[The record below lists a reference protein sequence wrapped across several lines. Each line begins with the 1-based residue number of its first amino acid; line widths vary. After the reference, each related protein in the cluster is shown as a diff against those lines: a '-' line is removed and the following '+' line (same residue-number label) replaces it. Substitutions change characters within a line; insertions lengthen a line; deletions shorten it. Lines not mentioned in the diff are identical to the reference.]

1 MSKLV
6 GVSVRMY
13 QVGFGDC
20 FLLSFE
26 YDGPVAPGNRTER
39 HMLIDFGRNYRPW
52 HGGNMEQVAR
62 SIKARTNSQIDVLV
76 VTHRHEDHLSAFG
89 SKTVAKIIGECQ
101 PKLIVRSWTE
111 DPDAAPDLNKPGFGI
126 ADRRYVEALQGA
138 QGFMGQLAG
147 GFRLAGTTMGKRL
160 KFLASTEFANEV
172 AVDQLR
178 DWGKAPGADFEYLH
192 VAKASKIGSFIP
204 EVEFEVLGPPLPTL
218 YPKIA
223 KQVSDHDKEF
233 WHLWAQRVPMA
244 LEGAASL
251 EAADPA
257 ALAQL
262 AAAAG
267 AAPRRRSAAADAPG
281 EIGPVRW
288 LAEKVRA
295 QQVASLLRVVT
306 WLDDVMNN
314 TSVVL
319 LIKAGK
325 RRLLF
330 SGDAQLESWQ
340 WITADLPKAAT
351 NCKNLRKVDL
361 YKVGHHGS
369 RNATPKTSLYGLW
382 APAGTTPRRVVSLM
396 STREDAYGES
406 DNTFVPSENLKTGLS
421 TSPMMLITTQQD
433 KVVDDKILA
442 YEVAASTTGSQ
453 GFEVKP
459 SELRP

>member
-1 MSKLV
+1 MLV
-6 GVSVRMY
+6 
-13 QVGFGDC
+13 
-20 FLLSFE
+20 
-26 YDGPVAPGNRTER
+26 
-39 HMLIDFGRNYRPW
+39 DFGRNYKPW

-62 SIKARTNSQIDVLV
+62 SIKARTNSQLDVLL

-89 SKTVAKIIGECQ
+89 SKTVAKLIGDCQ

-126 ADRRYVEALQGA
+126 ADRQYVEAIHGA
-138 QGFMGQLAG
+138 RGFMGQLAG
-147 GFRLAGTTMGKRL
+147 GFRLDSTTMGKRL
-160 KFLASTEFANEV
+160 KFLASTEYANET

-178 DWGKAPGADFEYLH
+178 DWGKPPNGDAKFLH
-192 VAKASKIGSFIP
+192 VKKPLKIDALIP
-204 EVEFEVLGPPLPTL
+204 DVEFEVLGPPLPTL

-233 WHLWAQRVPMA
+233 WHLWAQRVPRA
-244 LEGAASL
+244 LEGVANL
-251 EAADPA
+251 EANDPA
-257 ALAQL
+257 LLARL
-262 AAAAG
+262 AAEATGG
-267 AAPRRRSAAADAPG
+267 ARRRSAAADTPG
-281 EIGPVRW
+281 AIGPERW
-288 LAEKVRA
+288 LAEKVRR

-319 LIKAGK
+319 LITAGN

-340 WITADLPKAAT
+340 WITVDSPNAAT
-351 NCKNLRKVDL
+351 NRKNLAKVDL

-382 APAGTTPRRVVSLM
+382 APGGAPPRRVVSLM
-396 STREDAYGES
+396 STREEAYGES

-421 TSPMMLITTQQD
+421 TSPMVLITTQQS
-433 KVVDDKILA
+433 KTVDDKILA
-442 YEVAASTTGSQ
+442 YEVAASTTGSK
-453 GFEVKP
+453 GFEIQP
-459 SELRP
+459 PELRP